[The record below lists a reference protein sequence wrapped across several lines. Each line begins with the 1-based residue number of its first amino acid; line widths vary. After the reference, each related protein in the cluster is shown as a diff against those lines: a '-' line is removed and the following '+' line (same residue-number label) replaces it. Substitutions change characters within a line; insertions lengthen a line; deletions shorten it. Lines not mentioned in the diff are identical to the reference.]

1 MGFCSGDAISG
12 TIDIEI
18 GQAFDASDLVL
29 EFAGVERSHLSAESV
44 ISVKDYHRENKE
56 IVSIKQVVVEFPD
69 GQTLQPGQYSY
80 PFQVY
85 TPGWLPESTLFKT
98 RKDRFAVEYT
108 IRAQFTPKDSAL
120 YVDHPT
126 LPGKYSN
133 VSVFRGS
140 RRLYIYQPVRELQ
153 PKNYRLEIKS
163 KVGLRLFGSTES
175 ICEIRFNRNQYCP
188 GDMIDIWLNCDNSK
202 CDKAVRSY
210 KFKLCRRLRCREP
223 VAGHFDGFETL
234 IKTVKEPGCAAKK
247 REEKHLQF
255 QIPLMEKDSSEEVN
269 QMVTRSS
276 AASLNRDPR

>member
-1 MGFCSGDAISG
+1 MGFCAGDAISG

-18 GQAFDASDLVL
+18 GTAFDASDLVL

-44 ISVKDYHRENKE
+44 IHVKDYHREVKE
-56 IVSIKQVVVEFPD
+56 IVTIKQVVVEFPA

-108 IRAQFTPKDSAL
+108 IRAQFTPRDPSL

-140 RRLYIYQPVRELQ
+140 RRLYIYQPVRELA

-163 KVGLRLFGSTES
+163 KVGLRLFGSSQST
-175 ICEIRFNRNQYCP
+175 CEIRFNRNQYCP
-188 GDMIDIWLNCDNSK
+188 GDMVDIWLNCDNSK

-210 KFKLCRRLRCREP
+210 KFKLFRRLRCREP

-276 AASLNRDPR
+276 AAHLNRD

>member
-1 MGFCSGDAISG
+1 MGFCAGDAISG

-18 GQAFDASDLVL
+18 GTAFDASDLVL

-44 ISVKDYHRENKE
+44 IHVKDYHREVKE

-108 IRAQFTPKDSAL
+108 IRSQFTPRDPSL

-140 RRLYIYQPVRELQ
+140 RRLYIYQPVRELA

-163 KVGLRLFGSTES
+163 KVGLRLFGSS
-175 ICEIRFNRNQYCP
+175 
-188 GDMIDIWLNCDNSK
+188 
-202 CDKAVRSY
+202 
-210 KFKLCRRLRCREP
+210 
-223 VAGHFDGFETL
+223 
-234 IKTVKEPGCAAKK
+234 
-247 REEKHLQF
+247 
-255 QIPLMEKDSSEEVN
+255 
-269 QMVTRSS
+269 
-276 AASLNRDPR
+276 